1 MRSMSSSS
9 PTQRSATCAD
19 ASTTTRPAGA
29 APPATRCTG
38 YRGCCSQLPSR
49 SPTAATPSRAACSP
63 PGTPFD
69 AWHAKQTVRL
79 IYRIPEHNLAVEA
92 LDELARDLRDEA
104 FSPELNRLGRTLLD
118 TLTPR

>member
-1 MRSMSSSS
+1 M
-9 PTQRSATCAD
+9 
-19 ASTTTRPAGA
+19 
-29 APPATRCTG
+29 
-38 YRGCCSQLPSR
+38 
-49 SPTAATPSRAACSP
+49 
-63 PGTPFD
+63 
-69 AWHAKQTVRL
+69 RL